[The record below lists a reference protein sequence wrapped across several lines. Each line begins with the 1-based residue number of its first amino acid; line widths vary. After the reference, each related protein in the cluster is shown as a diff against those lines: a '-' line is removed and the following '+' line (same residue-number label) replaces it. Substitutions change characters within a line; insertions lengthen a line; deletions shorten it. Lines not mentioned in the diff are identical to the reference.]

1 MEGVTSAS
9 EERVREDSSRR
20 TERTYWSVLTR
31 ADLATRPYQDVLGAK
46 YVYTSQVPNYKRI
59 VEGDVFLVRDEDVI
73 LGAGMVDQIRVR
85 GVVIQT
91 KACPACERSGI
102 STRKSISPTFRCNR
116 CHHEF
121 EEPLTR
127 RVEGLE
133 FEAFYGQTWEEFT
146 RPVPR
151 QVLNSLLAAKPG
163 QNAIHR
169 LDLSRT
175 EEFLRRHSSVG
186 FSADVRDLRAPAS
199 GGHSE
204 MTFALTNLL
213 NGSNRFRDMLI
224 AKFGEACALTGPCP
238 AEALQPVR
246 IIALDERDTRFAG
259 AGFLLR
265 SDLYALFESN
275 RLTVDAAQG
284 TVALAP
290 EVRRFDLYAGLQG
303 AAINLP
309 FEVRLRADALA
320 VHRSVATETWS

>member
-1 MEGVTSAS
+1 MEDATLAFDESA
-9 EERVREDSSRR
+9 REDASPR
-20 TERTYWSVLTR
+20 EGRTYWSVLTR
-31 ADLATRPYQDVLGAK
+31 ADPATLPYQDVLGAK
-46 YVYTSQVPNYKRI
+46 YVYTSQVPNHKRI
-59 VEGDVFLVRDEDVI
+59 TEGDVFLVRDEDVI

-85 GVVIQT
+85 EVVIHT
-91 KACPACERSGI
+91 KVCPACERSGI
-102 STRKSISPTFRCNR
+102 SARKSIQPTFRCNR

-121 EEPLTR
+121 EKPLTR
-127 RVEGLE
+127 LVDGLE
-133 FEAFYGQTWEEFT
+133 FEAFYGRTWEEFT

-151 QVLNSLLAAKPG
+151 QVHNSLLAAKPG

-169 LDLSRT
+169 LDPART
-175 EEFLRRHSSVG
+175 EEFLRRHSSAG
-186 FSADVRDLRAPAS
+186 FSADVRDLRGVAL
-199 GGHSE
+199 GGLSE
-204 MTFALTNLL
+204 MTFALTKLL

-224 AKFGEACALTGPCP
+224 EKFGEACALTGPCP
-238 AEALQPVR
+238 SEALQAVR
-246 IIALDERDTRFAG
+246 IIAPDERDTRFAG

-290 EVRRFDLYAGLQG
+290 EVQRFDHYAGLQG
-303 AAINLP
+303 AEINLP